1 MLLRKNRTLHL
12 EKEESRREICG
23 FGRSCVLNVPKSFEN
38 WITSAAA
45 GGVVGAPTTV
55 KSLLSKN
62 AADFVEYENFKKII
76 GDDFPYDLDSFKKM
90 KYNEPEK
97 WEYSNKL
104 KNYLVKYPD
113 SNKKYFAT
121 SKSA

>member
-1 MLLRKNRTLHL
+1 MK
-12 EKEESRREICG
+12 KEESRREICG

-97 WEYSNKL
+97 WGIFK
-104 KNYLVKYPD
+104 
-113 SNKKYFAT
+113 
-121 SKSA
+121 

>member
-1 MLLRKNRTLHL
+1 MENNEIDLLS
-12 EKEESRREICG
+12 EEAIYSGILG
-23 FGRSCVLNVPKSFEN
+23 ALS
-38 WITSAAA
+38 A
-45 GGVVGAPTTV
+45 GGILGAPTTV

-76 GDDFPYDLDSFKKM
+76 GDDFTYDLDSFKKM